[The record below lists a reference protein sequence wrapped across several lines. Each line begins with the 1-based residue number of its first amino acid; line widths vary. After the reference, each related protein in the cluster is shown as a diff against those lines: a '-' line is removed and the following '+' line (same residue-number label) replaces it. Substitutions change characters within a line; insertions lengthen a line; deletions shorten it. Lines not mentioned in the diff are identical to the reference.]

1 MFNLLVLIMLSKNKC
16 VSLTVCY
23 LDPLR
28 LDRVCNTRYL
38 CTLVFASLS
47 LNVVDIDCLMPC
59 SSNNDND
66 VNNG

>member
-16 VSLTVCY
+16 VSLTVCD

-38 CTLVFASLS
+38 CTLVCASLS
-47 LNVVDIDCLMPC
+47 LNVVDIYCLMPC
-59 SSNNDND
+59 SSYNGND